1 MIKLVYAVAART
13 DVEPAEFHR
22 YWLEDH
28 GPKVRSVAEAIGAL
42 RYVQSHTLDTPI
54 NQAMTESRKMPG
66 GYDGITEVWF
76 ESLDAIQRAIATPE
90 GADAMRL
97 LVEDEQT
104 FIDMS
109 RSTIF
114 MTEEHE
120 IFDLTR

>member
-1 MIKLVYAVAART
+1 
-13 DVEPAEFHR
+13 
-22 YWLEDH
+22 
-28 GPKVRSVAEAIGAL
+28 
-42 RYVQSHTLDTPI
+42 
-54 NQAMTESRKMPG
+54 
-66 GYDGITEVWF
+66 
-76 ESLDAIQRAIATPE
+76 
-90 GADAMRL
+90 